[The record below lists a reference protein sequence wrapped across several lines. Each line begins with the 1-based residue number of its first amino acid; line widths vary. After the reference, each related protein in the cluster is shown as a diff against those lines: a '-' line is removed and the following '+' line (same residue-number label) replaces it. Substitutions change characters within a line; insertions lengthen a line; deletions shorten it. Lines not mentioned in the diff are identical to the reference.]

1 MWFIN
6 AIIVYILNKVD
17 AIPGLPPLFIEVYFI
32 WGNHYDIVLLLL
44 YVIIIIYVYCDK
56 VNINNNNKVDGFI
69 GNLFLSSNS
78 KSSEMSND
86 SNIDLGSI
94 DSDVQSNSMYDVS
107 VSTNISTTL
116 TMLEAKSLFESN
128 KPVRLYTHYHGIGR
142 TIISNDLHKYENICI
157 GVLKVVYHKV
167 VSENILYI
175 GSLLNIHNNNTSF
188 YIGDII
194 KNNNINY
201 NIFFNLKVGQCRLF
215 TVPHVILYNYHNN
228 FGIGLNDIVVIP
240 HNDNYSVLYDNIN
253 DMNFIHKNIT
263 LKYYGYLLNNKSQ
276 RNNSY
281 SLDINRNII
290 KKYLSDINRHNNSSS
305 S

>member
-142 TIISNDLHKYENICI
+142 TIISNDLHKYENIQ
-157 GVLKVVYHKV
+157 
-167 VSENILYI
+167 NIYKI
-175 GSLLNIHNNNTSF
+175 PLLIH
-188 YIGDII
+188 
-194 KNNNINY
+194 
-201 NIFFNLKVGQCRLF
+201 VW
-215 TVPHVILYNYHNN
+215 
-228 FGIGLNDIVVIP
+228 
-240 HNDNYSVLYDNIN
+240 
-253 DMNFIHKNIT
+253 
-263 LKYYGYLLNNKSQ
+263 
-276 RNNSY
+276 
-281 SLDINRNII
+281 
-290 KKYLSDINRHNNSSS
+290 
-305 S
+305 